1 MKVTIDPRYN
11 VAYIRLR
18 EKTEE
23 VQTMRV
29 SDELF
34 LDIAP
39 DGRVFGIELLN
50 AREQMGNLDVL
61 SLLDESTGKAV
72 EVSLRP

>member
-11 VAYIRLR
+11 IAYIRLR

-23 VQTMRV
+23 VRSMRI
-29 SDELF
+29 SDELII
-34 LDIAP
+34 DVAP

-50 AREQMGNLDVL
+50 ASEQIGNSDVL

-72 EVSLRP
+72 EVSLKQ